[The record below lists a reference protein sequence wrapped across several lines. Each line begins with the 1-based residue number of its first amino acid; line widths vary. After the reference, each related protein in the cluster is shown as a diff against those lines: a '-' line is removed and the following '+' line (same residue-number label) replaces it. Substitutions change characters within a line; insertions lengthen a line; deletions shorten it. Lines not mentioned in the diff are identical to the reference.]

1 MALNR
6 FRGGRYKID
15 DIKGRFS
22 TVALD
27 NDYQVFFN
35 LNDSLSREATRLG
48 IDRRF
53 ISEDLGLY
61 VNDAVLPGSDFADI
75 EVAGDR
81 QGITERNAMA
91 RIYPDIP
98 LTFYIDRNY
107 EVIRFFESWIQYINP
122 LYGPG
127 GLSNSQTMRLRYP
140 DEYKCEV
147 AITKFNKDARSGR
160 ISFGFADSNTVGRD
174 AISYRLFRAWPFSF
188 ASIPVSY
195 QGMNLLQ
202 CTVVFRYDRYVMSE
216 VTRGLLSP
224 RGGAVRGIEEPPTLS
239 QPIQPQQTVPSAS
252 NPNPKGGNKEK
263 IIDGGSPLPSETGGN
278 KLREDL
284 AIWALSNRDMIKNVG
299 TGKQRD
305 LLTEADLSFPKNS
318 KERRALK
325 ERALQGTYLV
335 PGENGNLTSA
345 NRPLPGVN
353 F

>member
-239 QPIQPQQTVPSAS
+239 PPIQPQQPVPSAS
-252 NPNPKGGNKEK
+252 NPNPKENDQGA
-263 IIDGGSPLPSETGGN
+263 IDGGSQLPSATGGN

-284 AIWALSNRDMIKNVG
+284 AIWALSNRDMIDNVG
-299 TGKQRD
+299 TIKQRRI
-305 LLTEADLSFPKNS
+305 LEGADTTFPKNS

-325 ERALQGTYLV
+325 ERALKGTYLV